1 MTRRA
6 QEMNRFKPRNP
17 PTGGGLAAMIIM
29 LITLLRHCRYGTAR
43 EMLTRPAWRRA
54 GPVDVAKVAYRPS
67 GGRASAPS
75 SGLTDD
81 ALENAHDIA

>member
-1 MTRRA
+1 VTRRA

-17 PTGGGLAAMIIM
+17 STRGGLAAMI
-29 LITLLRHCRYGTAR
+29 ITLLRHCRYSTAR
-43 EMLTRPAWRRA
+43 AMLTRPAWRRA
-54 GPVDVAKVAYRPS
+54 GPLDVAKVAYRRS

-81 ALENAHDIA
+81 AKENAHVIA